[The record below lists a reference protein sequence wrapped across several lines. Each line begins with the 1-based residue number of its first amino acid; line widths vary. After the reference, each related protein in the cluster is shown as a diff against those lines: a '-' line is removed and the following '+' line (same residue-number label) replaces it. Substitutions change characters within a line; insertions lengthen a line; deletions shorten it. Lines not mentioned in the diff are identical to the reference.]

1 VSLRPAATLCD
12 RCQASLLGG
21 VVPFQIRR
29 SERWQFVA
37 LSLPAVIN
45 EAENQ

>member
-1 VSLRPAATLCD
+1 M
-12 RCQASLLGG
+12 LGG

-29 SERWQFVA
+29 SDYCRQATVT
-37 LSLPAVIN
+37 LPADID

>member
-37 LSLPAVIN
+37 LSLPADID

>member
-1 VSLRPAATLCD
+1 M
-12 RCQASLLGG
+12 LGG

-29 SERWQFVA
+29 SERWRFVA
-37 LSLPAVIN
+37 LSLPADIN